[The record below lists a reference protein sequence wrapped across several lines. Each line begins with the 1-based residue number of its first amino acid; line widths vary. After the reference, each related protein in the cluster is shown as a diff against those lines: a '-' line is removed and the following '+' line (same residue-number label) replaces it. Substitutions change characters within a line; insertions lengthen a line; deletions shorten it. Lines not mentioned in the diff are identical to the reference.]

1 MTVKEFVDKYLK
13 IEFIKE
19 EGMWGMHPAFMH
31 IEHPKRE
38 DFNEEMYAN
47 GVEEY
52 YLMVNLTM
60 RVNPSV
66 VYLAL
71 DYPAGG
77 DIKNDFVV
85 IFFVLNG
92 VADCFAIPYNNKTG
106 EIYPD
111 IFPHDYRQLEEIL
124 IQFKQ
129 LSKTK

>member
-1 MTVKEFVDKYLK
+1 MTVKEFRDKYLK
-13 IEFIKE
+13 IEFIE
-19 EGMWGMHPAFMH
+19 REGIWGMYPAFMH

-38 DFNEEMYAN
+38 DFNEQACLE

-52 YLMVNLTM
+52 YLSVRAAMTI
-60 RVNPSV
+60 NPPV
-66 VYLAL
+66 LYLAL

-85 IFFVLNG
+85 IFFVLDG
-92 VADCFAIPYNNKTG
+92 VADCFAIPYNNETG

-129 LSKTK
+129 VSKTK